1 VLLLFGATAVGSGGS
16 DIEEEAIV
24 SYPVTIIWP
33 VLIYAAGVATSYL
46 LRYLVR
52 YVRAYRK
59 EAKRKQGEEPAEGM
73 R

>member
-1 VLLLFGATAVGSGGS
+1 MKRTSGGS
-16 DIEEEAIV
+16 DIEEAARIDHI
-24 SYPVTIIWP
+24 YTIIWP

-46 LRYLVR
+46 LKYLVR

-59 EAKRKQGEEPAEGM
+59 EAKRKQGEEPAEGV